1 MGRLTHGPCAT
12 GASPEDRPLSTEKV
26 DPNLSQPH
34 SSPCWRLGAP
44 RGHWCL
50 HPQRRGWQAAPS
62 LGAAVM
68 PEAQAERAAERKGQE
83 GPAALDFPGEREPVR
98 STCKATGR
106 QERGEP
112 SEAGASASAGG
123 WCTCRTGVTWG
134 QETEGEETRSWEALK
149 AIIGGWALSYTSR

>member
-12 GASPEDRPLSTEKV
+12 GASPEDQPSSAEMP

-50 HPQRRGWQAAPS
+50 HPQRRGWQVAPS

-68 PEAQAERAAERKGQE
+68 RGAWAERTAEEPGREERTGGARGARLSRGKGTCQKHMHDNRQ
-83 GPAALDFPGEREPVR
+83 AGERR
-98 STCKATGR
+98 AF
-106 QERGEP
+106 
-112 SEAGASASAGG
+112 
-123 WCTCRTGVTWG
+123 
-134 QETEGEETRSWEALK
+134 
-149 AIIGGWALSYTSR
+149 